1 VFWLGSEP
9 CATHLRVP
17 SPPTG
22 AGRASL
28 RSDVEPTMTQRL
40 PYQDPN
46 LSAEAR
52 TQDLMRRMSLEEKVG
67 QMVQADGR
75 KQAQEQVRERRV
87 GSFLHI
93 LGNTTVEL
101 QKLAERTGHGIP
113 LIFGIDAIHGHG
125 FWRGA
130 TVFPTQLA
138 LSCSWNPEL
147 CRIMGRVT
155 AREMLATGLHWT
167 FSPVLCLTR
176 DLRWGRVGETF
187 GEDPYLLGELGK
199 ALVQGYQGESL
210 SDPDSVIACAKHF
223 AGYSETVG
231 GRDATES
238 DISER
243 KLRSYFLPP
252 FQEMVKAG
260 VRSFMTA
267 YQCIDGVAC
276 CTNRWLLTEVL
287 REEWGFQGFVVTD
300 WNNVGR
306 TFTQQALYPSI
317 EAAVPDSVRA
327 GNDMIMVT
335 PEFYEAALSQVAKG
349 NLDKADVELASRRV
363 LEHKFMLGLFDH
375 KRYPPIE
382 RVHEIVGSA
391 EHRQPLLRSALESIV
406 LLKNG
411 SGAGSAP
418 LPLPASVKRIAVL
431 GPQADD
437 TVAQLGDWSHGSG
450 QAGLNTGG
458 HPDELVT
465 TLLDGIKERAAQA
478 GIAVDHARGC
488 EVLSDDTSGIAAAVE
503 LARKADVA
511 VVAVGDVIA
520 QIGEERDRSDL
531 DLTGGQMP
539 LLRAIKETGAK
550 LVVVLINSKPL
561 VIPWLAENADAI
573 IEAFNPGMAGGEALA
588 KILFGD
594 ENPMGKLTVSF
605 PRTIGAQPVYYQQ
618 IPGWHGNRNNIY
630 DARPLYSF
638 GFGLSYTEY
647 AYDNLR
653 LEQTKVR
660 RGQRVA
666 LSVDVKNIGARAGTE
681 IVQLYLNDVFTTLS
695 TPSKTLKRYARVRL
709 EPGQTTT
716 VRFELE
722 PSDLSYIGKDCLPII
737 EPGEFEV
744 LVGRSSRDEDL
755 LKARFELADD

>member
-1 VFWLGSEP
+1 
-9 CATHLRVP
+9 
-17 SPPTG
+17 
-22 AGRASL
+22 
-28 RSDVEPTMTQRL
+28 
-40 PYQDPN
+40 
-46 LSAEAR
+46 
-52 TQDLMRRMSLEEKVG
+52 MRRMSLQEKVG

-75 KQAQEQVRERRV
+75 KQAAEQVRERRV

-93 LGNTTVEL
+93 LGQTTVEL
-101 QKLAERTGHGIP
+101 QKLAEQTGLGIP

-147 CRIMGRVT
+147 CQIMGRVT

-199 ALVQGYQGESL
+199 ALVRGYQGESL

-238 DISER
+238 DLSER
-243 KLRSYFLPP
+243 KLRTYFLPP
-252 FQEMVKAG
+252 FREMVKAG

-267 YQCIDGVAC
+267 YQCIDGIAC

-287 REEWGFQGFVVTD
+287 RDEWGFEGFVVTD

-306 TFTQQALYPSI
+306 TFTEQFLYPSI

-335 PEFYEAALSQVAKG
+335 PEFFEAALSQIEKG
-349 NLDKADVELASRRV
+349 NLDQADIELACRRV
-363 LEHKFMLGLFDH
+363 LEHKFALGLFDH

-382 RVHEIVGSA
+382 RAHEIVGSA
-391 EHRQPLLRSALESIV
+391 EHRQPLLRAALESIV

-411 SGAGSAP
+411 ADMGAKP
-418 LPLPASVKRIAVL
+418 LPLPSSVKRIAVL

-458 HPDELVT
+458 HPDELVST
-465 TLLDGIKERAAQA
+465 VLDGIQARAAQA
-478 GIAVDHARGC
+478 GISVDYARAC
-488 EVLSDDTSGIAAAVE
+488 EVMSGDLSGIPAAVE
-503 LARKADVA
+503 LARKADVT
-511 VVAVGDVIA
+511 VVAVGDVIE
-520 QIGEERDRSDL
+520 QIGEVRDRSDL

-539 LLRAIKETGAK
+539 LLQAVKATGTK

-561 VIPWLAENADAI
+561 MIPWLAENADAI
-573 IEAFNPGMAGGEALA
+573 IEAFNPGMAGGDAIA

-605 PRTIGAQPVYYQQ
+605 PRTLGGQPVYYQQ
-618 IPGWHGNRNNIY
+618 IPGWHGNRHNNY
-630 DARPLYSF
+630 DASPLYPF

-647 AYDNLR
+647 AYSNLR
-653 LEQTKVR
+653 LAQAKIRHGESV
-660 RGQRVA
+660 VV
-666 LSVDVKNIGARAGTE
+666 SVDVQNVGKRAGTE

-695 TPSKTLKRYARVRL
+695 TPSKTLKRFARVRL
-709 EPGQTTT
+709 EPGQTTS
-716 VRFELE
+716 VRFELA
-722 PSDLSYIGKDCLPII
+722 PDDLAYINKDCLPII
-737 EPGEFEV
+737 EAGEFE
-744 LVGRSSRDEDL
+744 LMVGRSSRDEDL
-755 LKARFELADD
+755 LRIRFDLVED